1 MLRLGEEAYSFLPGP
16 ARIPLHDVPQFLAR
30 LPSPAL
36 LIPSTSRGIAG
47 LTLVG
52 ELSGQRASS
61 ARHEFANQQAAVE
74 EVASQCGLSAGS
86 RILLEFDTESF
97 ILSLAA
103 LRIWSQRY
111 VVYVGWNIRPLV
123 GDARASAKLVLFRA
137 DRTDSDGG
145 TFPRGAT

>member
-52 ELSGQRASS
+52 NLMADIGYMLADP
-61 ARHEFANQQAAVE
+61 
-74 EVASQCGLSAGS
+74 
-86 RILLEFDTESF
+86 RI
-97 ILSLAA
+97 
-103 LRIWSQRY
+103 R
-111 VVYVGWNIRPLV
+111 V
-123 GDARASAKLVLFRA
+123 K
-137 DRTDSDGG
+137 
-145 TFPRGAT
+145 